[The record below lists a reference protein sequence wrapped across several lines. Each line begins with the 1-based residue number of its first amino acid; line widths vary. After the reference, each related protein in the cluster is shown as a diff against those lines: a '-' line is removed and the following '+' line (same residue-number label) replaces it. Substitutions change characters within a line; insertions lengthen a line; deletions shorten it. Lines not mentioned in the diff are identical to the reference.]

1 MSLSASASAATAP
14 TAASAATTFRQPL
27 RAIRSAIDNCTDP
40 TLNRRAISFSQQLV
54 RLLLLPLM
62 HLQHF
67 NAKALAAVEGPDQS
81 AALHAC
87 ASGLQLLDTGW
98 PVCQE
103 DLRTLGAQSGCLVY
117 TVGIGNDWRFEDRM
131 ARHGCEVH
139 SFDPTEHL
147 LQSHYAHTQPGV
159 SFHPWGLHGAEGC
172 RAKAENES
180 FYGALSGPMLT
191 LTQLLG
197 RLGHAHRK
205 LHVLKIDCE
214 GCEWDVFDHL
224 RRSQPAL
231 LSRVTLLLLEL
242 HLGGTTFKMGTD
254 GDVARAASL
263 YLHVFKQHGFCVYFH
278 RINPVGEMFR
288 DYHKVLLDAGA
299 AAGRPSYE
307 IGLRRCVE
315 RSENISSYGW
325 ASWGMGE
332 IPAALSFN

>member
-1 MSLSASASAATAP
+1 VRLFFQKSIYLSADFAQLSLPEKMPHDSAAP
-14 TAASAATTFRQPL
+14 GY
-27 RAIRSAIDNCTDP
+27 CTDP
-40 TLNRRAISFSQQLV
+40 TLDHKAIRFSQQLV

-62 HLQHF
+62 HLKHF
-67 NAKALAAVEGPDQS
+67 NATTLAAVEGPDQS

-87 ASGLQLLDTGW
+87 ASGLQLLHTGW

-131 ARHGCEVH
+131 AQHGCEVH

-147 LQSHYAHTQPGV
+147 LQLHYAHAQSGV
-159 SFHPWGLHGAEGC
+159 SFYPWGIHGARGC
-172 RAKAENES
+172 RAVAENAS
-180 FYGALSGPMLT
+180 LTPGTMLT
-191 LTQLLG
+191 LKQLMG

-214 GCEWDVFDHL
+214 GCEWEVFDHL
-224 RRSQPAL
+224 RRLHPRI
-231 LSRVTLLLLEL
+231 LSRIKLLLLEL
-242 HLGGTTFKMGTD
+242 HLGGRTFKMDTD

-263 YLHVFKQHGFCVYFH
+263 YFHVFEQHGFCVYFH
-278 RINPVGEMFR
+278 RINPVGETFR
-288 DYHKVLLDAGA
+288 NYHSVLLDAGA

-315 RSENISSYGW
+315 SES
-325 ASWGMGE
+325 
-332 IPAALSFN
+332 